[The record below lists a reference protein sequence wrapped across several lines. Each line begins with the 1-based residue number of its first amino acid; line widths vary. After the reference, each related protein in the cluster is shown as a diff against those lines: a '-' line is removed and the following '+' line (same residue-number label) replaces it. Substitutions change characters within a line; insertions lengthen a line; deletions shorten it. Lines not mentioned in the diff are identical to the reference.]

1 MSAREAFRELL
12 DVGISPFLR
21 PRGFQRHG
29 YGYQKWIA
37 KNCQLILFGVDH
49 RRSDQSQV
57 LFSVTLG
64 TISGRLWW
72 FETDQPRP
80 SRFPLPQDWHWI
92 SSLATLDPKRNHD
105 GSGNWWSIQEK
116 HQVRALAD
124 ELGKRLALY
133 GIPSLDA
140 YVSDESLRDLYHSGR
155 GGTEFQ
161 VLYRLAYLLSAIGPE
176 SELVGV
182 LGKLRTSSKGQRTET
197 RAEEYAL
204 RIESLMTNPASSVRQ

>member
-140 YVSDESLRDLYHSGR
+140 YVSDESLRDLYIAGEEALSSRSSIGLPTYCR
-155 GGTEFQ
+155 RSVPQ
-161 VLYRLAYLLSAIGPE
+161 ANLSA
-176 SELVGV
+176 
-182 LGKLRTSSKGQRTET
+182 SSGNCERRPRDNGQRQEP
-197 RAEEYAL
+197 R
-204 RIESLMTNPASSVRQ
+204 SMPCVSSRL